1 MVRMSRVLVIALLA
15 GCVSPTQDPPPDAIY
30 WNAVIHPVVGPRAE
44 ALAVRSG
51 RIAAVGSNA
60 AVKSLAGASTS
71 IVDLGGKTVVPGLID
86 CHGHLAGLGSLL
98 TGRLDLVQTKSYDQA
113 LAMVKERVAKAKP
126 GEWILGGRWD
136 QANWGDKDYPTHERL
151 SAVSPDHPVWLTRV
165 DGHMGLA
172 NRKAMDLAGITRSTP
187 NPAGGEILKGSDG
200 EPNGLFVDNAEDL
213 IAARIRGGRAGFAE
227 MVLAAQQACLK
238 VGLTGVHDAGV
249 SPSEFPTYRALD
261 EDGRLKLRVYAMVSG
276 GERTPD
282 WFAKNP
288 PHRGRRLTIR
298 ACKMFIDGAMGSRGA
313 WLLEPYA
320 DRPGY
325 TGLPVTPPD
334 VLRRV
339 TEAGLRHGYQI
350 CTHAIGDRGCRE
362 TLDAYEAA
370 MKAVPSRDPRLRVEH
385 AQNPAVADI
394 PRFARLG
401 VIASMQQTHATSD
414 MRWAEDRVGP
424 ERVKGAYAWRKFLD
438 AGARIAGGSDFP
450 VEGENP
456 LWGFY
461 SAVTRQDH
469 EGRPEGGWKPEERM
483 TREEALRSFTLDA
496 AYASFEESERGS
508 LEPGKLADFVV
519 FTKDILAVPAREIL
533 ATECVLTVIGGDVVY
548 RSPKR

>member
-1 MVRMSRVLVIALLA
+1 MVRLLVTAFLA
-15 GCVSPTQDPPPDAIY
+15 GCASGPQASPPDAIY
-30 WNAVIHPVVGPRAE
+30 YNGIVHPGVGAQAE
-44 ALAVRSG
+44 AIAVRG
-51 RIAAVGSNA
+51 DRIAAVGSNA
-60 AVKSLAGASTS
+60 AVKALAGPSTAL
-71 IVDLGGKTVVPGLID
+71 VDLRGATVVPGLID
-86 CHGHLAGLGSLL
+86 AHGHLAGLGSLL
-98 TGRLDLVQTKSYDQA
+98 TGRLDLVQTRSFDQA
-113 LAMVKERVAKAKP
+113 LAMVKDRVSKSKP

-136 QANWGDKDYPTHERL
+136 QANWGQKDYPTHERL
-151 SAVSPDHPVWLTRV
+151 SAVSPENPVWLTRV

-172 NRKAMDLAGITRSTP
+172 NRKAMELAGITRSTP
-187 NPAGGEILKGSDG
+187 NPAGGEILKSADG

-227 MVLAAQQACLK
+227 MVLAAQDACLK

-261 EDGRLKLRVYAMVSG
+261 GDGRLKLRVYALVSG
-276 GERTPD
+276 GERTPE

-320 DRPGY
+320 DRPGHS
-325 TGLPVTPPD
+325 GLPVMSPD
-334 VLRRV
+334 LLRRV

-370 MKAVPSRDPRLRVEH
+370 MKAVPTRDPRLRVEH
-385 AQNPAVADI
+385 AQNPDVADI
-394 PRFARLG
+394 PRFAKLG

-414 MRWAEDRVGP
+414 MRWAEERVGP
-424 ERVKGAYAWRKFLD
+424 ERVKGAYAWRRFLD
-438 AGARIAGGSDFP
+438 AGVRIAGGSDFP
-450 VEGENP
+450 VESENP

-461 SAVTRQDH
+461 SAITRQDH
-469 EGRPEGGWKPEERM
+469 EGRPDGGWKPEQRM
-483 TREEALRSFTLDA
+483 SRQEALRSFTLDA
-496 AYASFEESERGS
+496 AYASFEEAERGS
-508 LEPGKLADFVV
+508 LEPGKLADFAV
-519 FTKDILAVPAREIL
+519 FSKDVMAVPPREIL
-533 ATECVLTVIGGDVVY
+533 SVECLLTVIGGEVVY
-548 RSPKR
+548 RRPTR